1 MPEIRTWLMRCDTPP
16 ALLPI
21 RREFI
26 VLNHAWRRGTEE
38 QYHSC
43 MPDSPTRDEP
53 EADADLEPIGA
64 TDWARLAAMTDEE
77 AHQNALADPDNPPL
91 TDEQLSRMRR
101 VPNPQEIREQ
111 LGLTQR
117 EFAKQFE
124 IALGTLRDWEQ
135 GARRPDS
142 TARSYLRVIE
152 QNPEAVREALARSR
166 PNAIPVPVSQAR

>member
-1 MPEIRTWLMRCDTPP
+1 MTRFSEEEEIER
-16 ALLPI
+16 A
-21 RREFI
+21 
-26 VLNHAWRRGTEE
+26 
-38 QYHSC
+38 
-43 MPDSPTRDEP
+43 
-53 EADADLEPIGA
+53 EATLRNLT

-91 TDEQLSRMRR
+91 TDEQLARMRR
-101 VPNPQEIREQ
+101 VPNPQKIREH

-117 EFAKQFE
+117 EFARQFE

-142 TARSYLRVIE
+142 AAKSYLRVIE

-166 PNAIPVPVSQAR
+166 PNSVPEPVSQAR